1 MDNDGFTFRQQLSA
15 MARERLKFSGISE
28 IIALVESNGAL
39 SFGAGE
45 PPDEAFP
52 RDAFRSAVERALSDG
67 TIWAYYHDD
76 LGDLDL
82 RAWIAER
89 MSRDDMAPD
98 WVGPEDVVITHG
110 AAGAISL
117 AAEALIDEGAVVLV
131 EGPTYSDSLLTFR
144 RQGAICV
151 PVPTDDEGI
160 LPEELERTPQ
170 LKEAR
175 FLYTIPNFQN
185 PGGCTASLERRL
197 RVLDILRRHDIAILE
212 DDPYHYL
219 GYDGPVPTSY
229 LKLAGDDRRV
239 IHCNS
244 FSKIVAP
251 GLRIGWAVV
260 PPALRDVF
268 LALCICDGLGP
279 ALLMQRAILHLMR
292 TLDFEKHVEGLRRQ
306 YRNRR
311 DTMLHL
317 AEERLTPFGL
327 RTNRPKGGFFIW
339 GQGPDDM
346 RGFNS
351 AAFARYAVQHKGIGL
366 IPGSV
371 FFPDGDD
378 SGDRAFRLSYARI
391 PLDCMGE
398 GMDRL
403 ARAWRTYRAHRHED
417 RE

>member
-1 MDNDGFTFRQQLSA
+1 M
-15 MARERLKFSGISE
+15 
-28 IIALVESNGAL
+28 
-39 SFGAGE
+39 
-45 PPDEAFP
+45 
-52 RDAFRSAVERALSDG
+52 
-67 TIWAYYHDD
+67 
-76 LGDLDL
+76 
-82 RAWIAER
+82 
-89 MSRDDMAPD
+89 
-98 WVGPEDVVITHG
+98 
-110 AAGAISL
+110 
-117 AAEALIDEGAVVLV
+117 
-131 EGPTYSDSLLTFR
+131 
-144 RQGAICV
+144 
-151 PVPTDDEGI
+151 PVSTDDEGI

-170 LKEAR
+170 LKGAR

-185 PGGCTASLERRL
+185 PSGCTASVERRL
-197 RVLDILRRHDIAILE
+197 RVLDILRRHDVAIVE

-239 IHCNS
+239 IHCNT

-292 TLDFEKHVEGLRRQ
+292 TLDFEKHVEGLRRE
-306 YRNRR
+306 YRSRR
-311 DTMLHL
+311 DMMLGL
-317 AEERLTPFGL
+317 AEERLTPLGL

-351 AAFARYAVQHKGIGL
+351 AAFARYAVQHEGIGL
-366 IPGSV
+366 IPGNV

-378 SGDRAFRLSYARI
+378 RGDRAFRLSYARI
-391 PLDCMGE
+391 PLDRMDE
-398 GMDRL
+398 GMVRL
-403 ARAWRTYRAHRHED
+403 ARAWRTYSAHRHED

>member
-1 MDNDGFTFRQQLSA
+1 MDNDGFTFRRQLSV
-15 MARERLKFSGISE
+15 MARERLRFSGISE
-28 IIALVESNGAL
+28 IIALVEANGAL

-45 PPDEAFP
+45 PPDEVFP
-52 RDAFRSAVERALSDG
+52 KDAFRIAAERALGDG
-67 TIWAYYHDD
+67 AIWGYYHDD

-89 MSRDDMAPD
+89 MSSDDMAPD
-98 WVGPEDVVITHG
+98 WVAPEDVVVTHG
-110 AAGAISL
+110 AGGAVSR
-117 AAEALIDEGAVVLV
+117 AAEALIDEGTVVLV

-151 PVPTDDEGI
+151 PVPADDEGI

-185 PGGCTASLERRL
+185 PSGCTTPLERRL
-197 RVLDILRRHDIAILE
+197 RVLDILRRHDVAIVE

-260 PPALRDVF
+260 PPALRDAF
-268 LALCICDGLGP
+268 LALCVCDGLGP
-279 ALLMQRAILHLMR
+279 ALLLQRSVLHLMR
-292 TLDFEKHVEGLRRQ
+292 ALDFEKHVEALRRE
-306 YRNRR
+306 YRSRR
-311 DTMLHL
+311 DTMLGL
-317 AEERLTPFGL
+317 AEERLTPLGL

-339 GQGPDDM
+339 GQGPDGMGD
-346 RGFNS
+346 FNS
-351 AAFARYAVQHKGIGL
+351 AAFARYAVRHEGIGL
-366 IPGSV
+366 IPGGA
-371 FFPDGDD
+371 FFPDGDNR
-378 SGDRAFRLSYARI
+378 GDRAFRLSYARI
-391 PLDCMGE
+391 PLARMDE
-398 GMDRL
+398 GMVRL
-403 ARAWRTYRAHRHED
+403 ARAWRAYSAHRHED
-417 RE
+417 KE